1 MEMSNVDEI
10 TPKELIEWFRKDPNE
25 VGWEKIDKAYRR
37 YESVQN
43 KSDFLEPIKKFVTE
57 EAESDDDRADDIRRW
72 GTVVLGSMKGTEAA
86 EKEAT
91 KFLLGLLTDETTREI
106 ARRFYWTRFYALRS
120 LVSLAKNPEEKEEL
134 LNITKKI
141 AFNDSEDYLNR
152 AAACAIIVLHETSER
167 KDKRDALQIIKAM
180 LSPVEISARGEKFKG
195 FTTKGG
201 RSETYWPALRAL
213 DALKEFPLREVRR
226 EIIKVIRESP
236 YYEHKANAIQV
247 LGGAG
252 FTRARV
258 YQDES
263 VVYELGFIVKR
274 NKDSSLRLLA
284 VISLG
289 QIKNP
294 EATGDL
300 LKALVDKNAEIR
312 VMASDALK
320 SILGEPDALRLIIQ
334 EALKERIE
342 DTEFDYLV
350 NALRRID
357 SNRQLCADILAR
369 ELESDDPNRAQQAQ
383 KILYDIGGIEALQR
397 LNRRETLE
405 QSYKLLEESE
415 KGLKE
420 AFQNTTLQA
429 TRNFYFSMII
439 NAVIVG
445 VGIVLIGLAVLQ
457 VLEKPENLAGWIT
470 PGLGGVFGIILTLY
484 FNGPRKNAQQDL
496 RVLVNANAIYLGF
509 LRMLNII
516 DATFKHDFVED
527 PSFGAENMRE
537 TVTKINES
545 LKTVLDLTATHLSL
559 KEKKD
564 AKKGATPKPE
574 NEKPKQQALPIP
586 LENQ

>member
-1 MEMSNVDEI
+1 MSNVDEI

-37 YESVQN
+37 YESVQD
-43 KSDFLEPIKKFVTE
+43 KSGFLEPIINFVEE

-72 GTVVLGSMKGTEAA
+72 GTVALGSMKGTEA
-86 EKEAT
+86 EKAT
-91 KFLLGLLTDETTREI
+91 KFLHRLLTDESTKEI

-120 LVSLAKNPEEKEEL
+120 LVSLAQNPEEKEEL
-134 LNITKKI
+134 LNIIFAI
-141 AFNDSEDYLNR
+141 AFNDSEDYLNQ
-152 AAACAIIVLHETSER
+152 AAACALIVLHETSER
-167 KDKRDALQIIKAM
+167 KDKRDALQKIKAM
-180 LSPVEISARGEKFKG
+180 LSPVEINARGKKFKG
-195 FTTKGG
+195 YTTKG
-201 RSETYWPALRAL
+201 SLAESFWPALRAL

-226 EIIKVIRESP
+226 EIIKVVRESP

-258 YQDES
+258 YQEKS

-274 NKDSSLRLLA
+274 NKDSNLRLLA

-289 QIKNP
+289 QIKDP

-312 VMASDALK
+312 VKASDALK
-320 SILGEPDALRLIIQ
+320 STLGKPDALRLVVQ
-334 EALKERIE
+334 EALKEGIE

-357 SNRQLCADILAR
+357 NNRQLCADILAR
-369 ELESDDPNRAQQAQ
+369 ELESDDPNRAQRAQ

-405 QSYKLLEESE
+405 QSYRLLEESE
-415 KGLKE
+415 KALKE
-420 AFQNTTLQA
+420 AFQKTTLQA

-445 VGIVLIGLAVLQ
+445 VGIALIGLAVLQ

-484 FNGPRKNAQQDL
+484 FNGPRENAREDL

-527 PSFGAENMRE
+527 PSFGAKNMKE
-537 TVTKINES
+537 SVTKINES
-545 LKTVLDLTATHLSL
+545 LKTVLDLTATHLFL

-564 AKKGATPKPE
+564 AKKGAAPKPE
-574 NEKPKQQALPIP
+574 NEKPKQQAVPAP